1 MERRTFLENLLGGS
15 IGAALAGCSSFP
27 FFNRREFS
35 TYSSGNKQ
43 KVLLIG
49 IDGVRPD
56 ALYAARTPHIDG
68 LIAHGCYSDV
78 AQAGENTLS
87 GPGWSTIM
95 CGVWEQKHGVTDN
108 TFLGSDYDLYPS
120 VFTRLRLIRPE
131 LYTISLVSWKPIN
144 DQIIPVADKRIS
156 YHDMSGDWNV
166 MKEGIRTLTYEDPD
180 VMFLYFGDVDLVGH
194 NYGFHPS
201 VPRYRKEIEDVDKQ
215 IGYLLEA
222 LQNRR
227 TYQLENWLILC
238 TTDHGGT
245 FSGHGENIPEDR
257 TVFYLASGPSAAR
270 GRIKETP
277 ELVDIVPTIFQHLT
291 IQRKPAWGLDGKVCG
306 LK

>member
-1 MERRTFLENLLGGS
+1 MERRTFLETILAGS
-15 IGAALAGCSSFP
+15 GSAALAGCSSFP
-27 FFNRREFS
+27 FFTRREFS
-35 TYSSGNKQ
+35 TYSSGNQQ

-56 ALYAARTPHIDG
+56 ALYAARTPHIDN
-68 LIAHGCYSDV
+68 LIAHGCYSDG

-87 GPGWSTIM
+87 APGWSTIM

-108 TFLGSDYDLYPS
+108 TFFGSDYDLYPS
-120 VFTRLRLIRPE
+120 VFTRLRLVRPE
-131 LYTISLVSWKPIN
+131 LYTVSLVSWKPIN
-144 DQIIPVADKRIS
+144 DHIIPVADKRIS

-227 TYQLENWLILC
+227 TYPLENWLILC

-245 FSGHGENIPEDR
+245 FSGHGKNIPEDR
-257 TVFYLASGPSAAR
+257 TVFYIASGPSAAR
-270 GRIKETP
+270 GRITETP

-291 IQRKPAWGLDGKVCG
+291 IQREPAWGLDGKVCG
-306 LK
+306 VK